1 MRSAYL
7 LLGVRSFLEVHTWEI
22 SDVPDPDLFLRRGL
36 SNVVVIGNFLYID
49 GGEVSQLDAEG
60 KPYTSFDYG
69 VNQTYGS
76 HPVNS
81 TLSIDLSESWS
92 PANVSIRTIP
102 KEPYGMDRQAL
113 WERADNDSF
122 YIWGGHTA
130 NTLYL
135 KDESLSTGSWK
146 FQADGTGGGQWL
158 KETPDN
164 PTEFTELVRSEDGA
178 FASTPHGGFWFGGW
192 AGTRTKVNMTNGEA
206 DLAPAGAT
214 PGMIVYDWN
223 TKLWSNETTAFKAA
237 FPPYGTVRGARAL
250 YVPDFGPNGII
261 VLLGGF
267 MATLDPI
274 VSGSDSLHQ
283 WMEISNVTFMDP
295 VSKKWYSQMTT
306 GSAPTRRQWFC
317 LVGLRSKTT
326 YEIFLFGGTAG
337 FSNRAYSDV
346 FVLSLPGFVWRQ
358 VQFDDVSPRT
368 DHHCAVVGNRQMIV
382 VGGRTTSKSVG
393 NLEGWALRDPW
404 PQGLGL
410 FDLVE
415 WTWKDDYNASAGA
428 YRSHE
433 EIQRWYREKGVG
445 SVSWSSEEV
454 KTFFVPTA
462 KSTPIPTA
470 IPTVLPP
477 AMPRATEASSNTIAG
492 AAIVGIILAVLA
504 FLAIMWIDGRSERPI
519 FVPPPVDE
527 TSSTNNTMDVPL
539 QTKELEADPT
549 PCLVEPNSD
558 PKTVTELPVA
568 SAIDHSPYQDEPSKD
583 PTLRTEIPVASVAPV
598 VEIYS
603 YYDDPSVE
611 LKART
616 ELPVSAADY
625 LPCPAELNTDPTART
640 ELPMNPM
647 VGNKSSLPVELDAL
661 YSPANTVIRNVPDG
675 SRHNR
680 AKLIE

>member
-1 MRSAYL
+1 KGPKRNDQL
-7 LLGVRSFLEVHTWEI
+7 IR
-22 SDVPDPDLFLRRGL
+22 DVA
-36 SNVVVIGNFLYID
+36 SVVVIGNYLYID

-60 KPYTSFDYG
+60 KPYTFFDYG
-69 VNQTYGS
+69 RDNV
-76 HPVNS
+76 VNS

-113 WERADNDSF
+113 WERVDNDSF

-146 FQADGTGGGQWL
+146 FQADGTGGGQWI

-164 PTEFTELVRSEDGA
+164 PTELTELVRSEDGA

-223 TKLWSNETTAFKAA
+223 TKLWSNETTAFRAA

-267 MATLDPI
+267 MATLEPI
-274 VSGSDSLHQ
+274 VSGGDSLHQ
-283 WMEISNVTFMDP
+283 WMDISNITFMDP
-295 VSKKWYSQMTT
+295 APRNGIDLLRPDDSGSVWWDSGAKLHMRCKYNGPVSR
-306 GSAPTRRQWFC
+306 A
-317 LVGLRSKTT
+317 SKSVNKDR
-326 YEIFLFGGTAG
+326 FLFGGTAG
-337 FSNRAYSDV
+337 SSNRAYSDV

-358 VQFDDVSPRT
+358 VQYDDVSPRT

-393 NLEGWALRDPW
+393 NLKGWALRDPW

-410 FDLVE
+410 FDLAE

-433 EIQRWYREKGVG
+433 EIQRWYREKGVS

-454 KTFFVPTA
+454 KTFFVPTVKTTA
-462 KSTPIPTA
+462 IPTA
-470 IPTVLPP
+470 IPTVTPP
-477 AMPRATEASSNTIAG
+477 TMPRATEASSNAIAG
-492 AAIVGIILAVLA
+492 AAIVAIILAVLA

-519 FVPPPVDE
+519 FVPPPVNKP
-527 TSSTNNTMDVPL
+527 SSTNDTIDVPL
-539 QTKELEADPT
+539 QTKELEANHI
-549 PCLVEPNSD
+549 PCLDEPNSD

-568 SAIDHSPYQDEPSKD
+568 SAIDPSPYQDEPRKD
-583 PTLRTEIPVASVAPV
+583 PTLRTELPVTSVVPV
-598 VEIYS
+598 VDLYPNHDE
-603 YYDDPSVE
+603 PSTD
-611 LKART
+611 LKPRT
-616 ELPVSAADY
+616 ELPVSATDY
-625 LPCPAELNTDPTART
+625 LPCPAELNTDPTTRT
-640 ELPMNPM
+640 ELLVNPRI
-647 VGNKSSLPVELDAL
+647 GNESSLPVELDAL
-661 YSPANTVIRNVPDG
+661 YSSASTVVRKFPYG
-675 SRHNR
+675 SMHDRG
-680 AKLIE
+680 KLIE

>member
-1 MRSAYL
+1 MLFRYSMRSAYL
-7 LLGVRSFLEVHTWEI
+7 LLGVRSFPEVHTWKI

-36 SNVVVIGNFLYID
+36 SNVVVIGDFLYID
-49 GGEVSQLDAEG
+49 GGEASQLDAEV

-76 HPVNS
+76 HSVNS
-81 TLSIDLSESWS
+81 TLSIDLSESWF

-192 AGTRTKVNMTNGEA
+192 AGTRTKVYMTNGEA

-214 PGMIVYDWN
+214 PGMIVNDWN
-223 TKLWSNETTAFKAA
+223 TKLWSNEMTAFRAA

-267 MATLDPI
+267 MATLEPI

-283 WMEISNVTFMDP
+283 WMDISNVKFMDP

-306 GSAPTRRQWFC
+306 GSAPTRRKWFC

-326 YEIFLFGGTAG
+326 YEI
-337 FSNRAYSDV
+337 
-346 FVLSLPGFVWRQ
+346 
-358 VQFDDVSPRT
+358 
-368 DHHCAVVGNRQMIV
+368 
-382 VGGRTTSKSVG
+382 
-393 NLEGWALRDPW
+393 
-404 PQGLGL
+404 
-410 FDLVE
+410 
-415 WTWKDDYNASAGA
+415 
-428 YRSHE
+428 HE

-462 KSTPIPTA
+462 KTTPIPTA

-519 FVPPPVDE
+519 FVPPPVDK

-568 SAIDHSPYQDEPSKD
+568 SAIDHSPYQGEPSKD

-625 LPCPAELNTDPTART
+625 LPCPAELNTDPTTRT

-647 VGNKSSLPVELDAL
+647 VGNKLSLPVELDAL

-675 SRHNR
+675 SRHDR

>member
-1 MRSAYL
+1 MLFRYSMRSAYL

-49 GGEVSQLDAEG
+49 GGEVSQLDAQG

-69 VNQTYGS
+69 VKQTYGS

-146 FQADGTGGGQWL
+146 FQADSTGGGQWL

-178 FASTPHGGFWFGGW
+178 LASTPHGGFWFGGW

-346 FVLSLPGFVWRQ
+346 FVLSLPGVWVIWKDGLSEIRGRKGL
-358 VQFDDVSPRT
+358 VCSTWWSGR
-368 DHHCAVVGNRQMIV
+368 
-382 VGGRTTSKSVG
+382 GRTITT
-393 NLEGWALRDPW
+393 LALV
-404 PQGLGL
+404 LIAAMKK
-410 FDLVE
+410 F
-415 WTWKDDYNASAGA
+415 NAG
-428 YRSHE
+428 
-433 EIQRWYREKGVG
+433 I
-445 SVSWSSEEV
+445 EV

-504 FLAIMWIDGRSERPI
+504 FLAIMWIDGHSERPI

-527 TSSTNNTMDVPL
+527 TSSTTNTMDVPL

-568 SAIDHSPYQDEPSKD
+568 SAIDHSPYQAEPSKD

-598 VEIYS
+598 VDIYS

-675 SRHNR
+675 SRHDR